1 MCLTLNYG
9 NVFFYCRLRNLVN
22 GGQLSSSLV
31 NRQVESKFFPNILN
45 VTNISSK
52 KIESR
57 RVSTL
62 FFFQFSC
69 CYLQLACKCN
79 TQWPDG

>member
-9 NVFFYCRLRNLVN
+9 NVFFYCRLHNLVN

-62 FFFQFSC
+62 SFFQFSC
-69 CYLQLACKCN
+69 CYLQ
-79 TQWPDG
+79 

>member
-1 MCLTLNYG
+1 MAMY
-9 NVFFYCRLRNLVN
+9 FFYCRLHNLVN

-62 FFFQFSC
+62 FFHSIF
-69 CYLQLACKCN
+69 LLLLAVTDYKCN